1 MPIDDYSHDRRKLA
15 DAGLQLNLPVDV
27 VPPMQY
33 SRLNN
38 VVPKTE
44 GLLQSRDGLTS
55 IATVLTS
62 NELHTI
68 FRLNQEVPSVTGE
81 RLVWVGTR
89 LFQADLPL
97 GSSFTELTGFSFDGL
112 PVSVISFR
120 FTNDQASWAIMG
132 NGVGMRK
139 RREGF
144 YQTLG
149 LVPPDTAAVATD
161 GGAGNLDSDGGVG
174 YDWRY
179 TYVNETTK
187 TESNPSPIL
196 QTGGTEE
203 KRPTAQDNPDGE
215 IGGNAYSNPDNAH
228 DDDPDTF
235 ADGVADTASHPQTA
249 SIRWKTWGAATATY
263 SSLVLKIDSEVL
275 LTGTTGGVTCLL
287 EYSTDGGSSWNTIYF
302 VGVARAR
309 TTDEVSLSAGTDLS
323 QLRVRARVATFST
336 GDQVMTH
343 QVREIFTF
351 GIFDTAAATLLLL
364 SGGKVADVCVV
375 APTDAQETAIRLY
388 RRGGSRPS
396 NHFFVGEFPT
406 STLVQGSCS
415 AGSLLIEDDIP
426 DSGLGDSVELD
437 NDQPV
442 NSVEVANVSLSRI
455 WGPFDERVLGCGDPN
470 RPESV
475 YFSKR
480 GNADAWPPQNHIE
493 VGPPGNPIQNGVVYN
508 TRTFAFSTERIYEL
522 VANITGGTTLISFQ
536 TPSGRGAISPWGITV
551 AESIYFVSKDGV
563 YRTKGGPEESIVRDS
578 IQPLFPTQ
586 EGPGRDVNGLEAVD
600 MTLTDDI
607 RLKYH
612 NGELWFT
619 YKGATSGD
627 RQTLIYDITR
637 QRWRAA
643 TYNPEAVTFF
653 SEESTTSSLLV
664 GGTDGILYSTGGAR
678 DDATNITSSFRTG
691 SHDQGIPLNQKEY
704 GNVIFDLDPGGA
716 DVGNPIT
723 ITPII
728 NGEVASQPSIT
739 VEGTGRQQVAL
750 DLSDVFAFNL
760 AFDVSWTKTDTIAPI
775 LFQYDI
781 LWRPEPAALQ
791 HWELRET
798 SHGLQ
803 GWHHIRDMYVTLRS
817 TADVTLTL
825 TPDGQPALTF
835 TIPSTGGAREK
846 VYIPMKANKGRIYR
860 YEFDSSAD
868 FRLYQQDAEV
878 RVRQWNTNLGYKTI
892 RPFGGESGGQSG
904 RAA

>member
-1 MPIDDYSHDRRKLA
+1 MPIDDYSHDRRKFA

-62 NELHTI
+62 SELHTI
-68 FRLNQEVPSVTGE
+68 FRLNQEVPSITGE

-97 GSSFTELTGFSFDGL
+97 GSSFSELLGFSFDGL

-120 FTNDQASWAIMG
+120 FNNDQASWAIMG
-132 NGVGMRK
+132 NSAGMRK
-139 RREGF
+139 RRDGF

-149 LVPPDTAAVATD
+149 LVPPLVAAVGTD
-161 GGAGNLDSDGGVG
+161 AGAGNLDSDGGVG

-179 TYVNETTK
+179 TYVNETTN
-187 TESNPSPIL
+187 TESNPSPVL
-196 QTGGTEE
+196 NTGTEE
-203 KRPTAQDNPDGE
+203 RRPTDQDNPDPAV
-215 IGGNAYSNPDNAH
+215 GGNAYSNPANAH
-228 DDDPDTF
+228 DNNTTTF
-235 ADGVADTASHPQTA
+235 ADGTADTASDPETA
-249 SIRWKTWGAATATY
+249 SCRWKTWAAASDAYTA
-263 SSLVLKIDSEVL
+263 LVLRIDNEITLS
-275 LTGTTGGVTCLL
+275 GTTGDVVGSL
-287 EYSTDGGSSWNTIYF
+287 EYSINGGSTWNTVYNTAT
-302 VGVARAR
+302 ARAR
-309 TTDEVSLSAGTDLS
+309 VTDEITLTAGLDLS
-323 QLRVRARVATFST
+323 QLRVRGIVVTDAPGDKLITQKVFEVFTVGTLVT
-336 GDQVMTH
+336 GGVSRLT
-343 QVREIFTF
+343 
-351 GIFDTAAATLLLL
+351 L
-364 SGGKVADVCVV
+364 SGGRQADVCVA

-406 STLVQGSCS
+406 STLLQGTCDT
-415 AGSLLIEDDIP
+415 GSLTINDNIA
-426 DSGLGDSVELD
+426 DSGLGDSIELD
-437 NDQPV
+437 NDQPIT
-442 NSVEVANVSLSRI
+442 SVATTNTPLPRI

-480 GNADAWPPQNHIE
+480 GNADSWPPQNHIE
-493 VGPPGNPIQNGVVYN
+493 VGPPGNPIQTGVVYN
-508 TRTFAFSTERIYEL
+508 TRSFAFSTERMYEL
-522 VANITGGTTLISFQ
+522 LANITGGTTLVSFQ
-536 TPSGRGAISPWGITV
+536 TPSGRGAISPWGVTV

-563 YRTKGGPEESIVRDS
+563 YRTQGGAEQSIVRDS

-586 EGPGRDVNGLEAVD
+586 EGPGRDLNGLEAVD

-607 RLKYH
+607 RLEYH

-619 YKGATSGD
+619 YKGATSGT

-637 QRWRAA
+637 ERWRAA
-643 TYNPEAVTFF
+643 VYTPEAVTFF
-653 SEESTTSSLLV
+653 SEESTTSSLLM
-664 GGTDGILYSTGGAR
+664 GGDDGILYSTGGAR
-678 DDATNITSSFRTG
+678 DNVTNIASSLRTG

-716 DVGNPIT
+716 DVGNPVT

-728 NGEVASQPSIT
+728 NGEVATQPSII

-760 AFDVSWTKTDTIAPI
+760 AFDVSWTKTDTIAPV

-781 LWRPEPAALQ
+781 LFRPEPSALQ
-791 HWELRET
+791 SWELRET
-798 SHGLQ
+798 SHGLN
-803 GWHHIRDMYVTLRS
+803 GYHHIRDMYVTLRS

-825 TPDGQPALTF
+825 TFDDQTAQTY
-835 TIPSTGGAREK
+835 TIPSTSGTRRK
-846 VYIPMKANKGRIYR
+846 QYISMKANKGKIFR
-860 YEFDSSAD
+860 YQFDSAQD

-878 RVRQWNTNLGYKTI
+878 RVRQWNTNLGYKTV
-892 RPFGGESGGQSG
+892 RPFGGESGGTSG